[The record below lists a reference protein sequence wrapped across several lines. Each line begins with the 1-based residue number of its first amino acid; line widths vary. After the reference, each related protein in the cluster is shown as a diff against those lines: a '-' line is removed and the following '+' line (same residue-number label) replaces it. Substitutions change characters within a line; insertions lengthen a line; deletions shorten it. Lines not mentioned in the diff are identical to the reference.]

1 MPFLQPLLRYS
12 TPPSG
17 DAMCAAA
24 KAFEKIKVQGR
35 CDKFF
40 VCHIVL
46 FLFKG
51 KGIDRKNWEMVLQYE
66 GI

>member
-46 FLFKG
+46 FGSRIGDIKPPAMLVVS
-51 KGIDRKNWEMVLQYE
+51 KNFF
-66 GI
+66 